1 MMIAAPILDE
11 VTNGPALPDVQVPV
25 LTGMKIDRT
34 PGRSDADMAA
44 FNQIKLDAHRALV
57 NSLPRGEHWVFAD
70 VGHRLTAER
79 PDLVV
84 DAIFDILDRAP
95 PTSSVSNGRLSREE
109 S

>member
-1 MMIAAPILDE
+1 MMSAAPILDE
-11 VTNGPALPDVQVPV
+11 VTNGPTLPDVPVMV
-25 LTGMKIDRT
+25 LTGMKIDPT

-57 NSLPRGEHWVFAD
+57 NARPRGEHRVFED

-84 DAIFDILDRAP
+84 DAIFDVLNRTA
-95 PTSSVSNGRLSREE
+95 NH
-109 S
+109 